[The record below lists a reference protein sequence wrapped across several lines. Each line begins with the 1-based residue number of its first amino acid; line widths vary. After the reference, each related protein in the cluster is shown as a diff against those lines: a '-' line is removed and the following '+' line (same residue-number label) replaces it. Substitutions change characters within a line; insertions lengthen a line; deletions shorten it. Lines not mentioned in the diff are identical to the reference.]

1 MLQYIMI
8 ENFRHKGLKRLY
20 ERGDKSRLRPD
31 IANKAELYLS
41 LLDSAEKLEELD
53 ITGFSFHPLKGN
65 MRGFYSVFVSRNHRI
80 IFRFEDG
87 KAFDID
93 LVDYH

>member
-1 MLQYIMI
+1 MI
-8 ENFRHKGLKRLY
+8 KNFRHRGLKRLFAK
-20 ERGDKSRLRPD
+20 GDKTRLRPD
-31 IANKAELYLS
+31 IADKAELYLTV
-41 LLDSAEKLEELD
+41 LDSAETLEELD
-53 ITGFSFHPLKGN
+53 ITGFGFHPLRGD

>member
-1 MLQYIMI
+1 MLQYGMI
-8 ENFRHKGLKRLY
+8 GNFRHRGLKRLY

-31 IANKAELYLS
+31 IANKAELFLS
-41 LLDSAEKLEELD
+41 VLDSAEKLEELD
-53 ITGFSFHPLKGN
+53 ITGFSFHPLTGN
-65 MRGFYSVFVSRNHRI
+65 LRGFYSVFVSRNHRI

-87 KAFDID
+87 NAFDID

>member
-1 MLQYIMI
+1 MI
-8 ENFRHKGLKRLY
+8 ENFRHRGLKRLY
-20 ERGDKSRLRPD
+20 ERGDKSHLRPD
-31 IANKAELYLS
+31 IADKAELYLS
-41 LLDSAEKLEELD
+41 VLDAAEELAELD
-53 ITGFSFHPLKGN
+53 ITGISFHPLTGN

-87 KAFDID
+87 NAFDID

>member
-1 MLQYIMI
+1 MI
-8 ENFRHKGLKRLY
+8 ENFRHRGLKKLY
-20 ERGDKSRLRPD
+20 ERGDKSRLRQD

-41 LLDSAEKLEELD
+41 VLDSAENLEELD
-53 ITGFSFHPLKGN
+53 ITGFTFHPLTGD
-65 MRGFYSVFVSRNHRI
+65 MRVSRNYRI

-87 KAFDID
+87 RAFDVD